1 MIFSLTD
8 SIVEPQVDVLYLWAR
23 FCFVTHQ
30 FDMPESMM
38 SVLGFPKMELKRV
51 NEEKVS
57 STLRTTFHPNFYF
70 LFTSNITTL
79 NREEST
85 AQCINTW
92 RMSRNVVKKL
102 IWTKHKRS
110 KRQGESNLFRF
121 FSLSLF
127 NFFSVT
133 LLIHPFLVPSSNTNS
148 FWCAVQIIFR
158 LISSYC
164 VLIYIVY
171 YVERCTTCRNI

>member
-1 MIFSLTD
+1 MSQILFCHS
-8 SIVEPQVDVLYLWAR
+8 SIWYAR
-23 FCFVTHQ
+23 INTV
-30 FDMPESMM
+30 
-38 SVLGFPKMELKRV
+38 VLGFPKMELKRV
-51 NEEKVS
+51 NEEKAS
-57 STLRTTFHPNFYF
+57 STLRTTFHSNLYF

-102 IWTKHKRS
+102 IWTKHRRS

-127 NFFSVT
+127 NFFPFRC
-133 LLIHPFLVPSSNTNS
+133 LFIHYWFPRQILILFGVPSKLYFARYHHT
-148 FWCAVQIIFR
+148 
-158 LISSYC
+158 
-164 VLIYIVY
+164 VY
-171 YVERCTTCRNI
+171 